1 MNNLKLGKLPATYD
15 QRTLQLQTILKMREL
30 PPIPKI
36 FDCDTA
42 LPAPIPLLLFG
53 NNKWGDCVIA
63 ARANQTLR
71 LVQKDCATCLASVQR
86 KGQLSP

>member
-63 ARANQTLR
+63 APHFLKTGWTRRWVSPRLR
-71 LVQKDCATCLASVQR
+71 
-86 KGQLSP
+86 P

>member
-42 LPAPIPLLLFG
+42 LPAPIPLLLF
-53 NNKWGDCVIA
+53 W
-63 ARANQTLR
+63 
-71 LVQKDCATCLASVQR
+71 
-86 KGQLSP
+86 